1 MRILRVLHHGK
12 VFYASLA
19 EDAVLCLNKDLGFA
33 APIPLS
39 ELTILPVVMPSK
51 IVCAAVN
58 YRDHGKELGHSIPET
73 PRLFLKP
80 PSSVIASGQPI
91 VLPESSARVDHEAE
105 LAVVMG
111 RTCRNVAEEDLDA
124 YIFGYACAND
134 VTARDLQARDQL
146 FGRCK
151 GFDTFCP
158 IGPWIET
165 EVADPGNLTVRALV
179 NGEVRQ
185 QGTTA
190 DMIFSPRRL
199 VSFISTIMT
208 LNPGDVVL
216 TGTPA
221 GVGPLDDGDEVRI
234 DIEAVGVLINPV
246 VGPASGGASGETP
259 QSVQ

>member
-1 MRILRVLHHGK
+1 MRILRVLYQGR
-12 VFYASLA
+12 VFYASLQ

-58 YRDHGKELGHSIPET
+58 YRAHGAELGHSIPET

-111 RTCRNVAEEDLDA
+111 RVCRNVPEEELDA
-124 YIFGYACAND
+124 YIFGYTCAND
-134 VTARDLQARDQL
+134 VTARDLQKRDQL

-158 IGPWIET
+158 VGPWIET
-165 EVADPGNLTVRALV
+165 EVADPGNLAVRALV

-185 QGTTA
+185 QGNTS

-199 VSFISTIMT
+199 VSFISSIMT
-208 LNPGDVVL
+208 LNPGDVIL
-216 TGTPA
+216 TGTPD
-221 GVGPLDDGDEVRI
+221 GVGPIKDGDEVRI
-234 DIEAVGVLINPV
+234 DIEGVGVLINPV
-246 VGPASGGASGETP
+246 VGTAGSGDTP
-259 QSVQ
+259 ENVQ